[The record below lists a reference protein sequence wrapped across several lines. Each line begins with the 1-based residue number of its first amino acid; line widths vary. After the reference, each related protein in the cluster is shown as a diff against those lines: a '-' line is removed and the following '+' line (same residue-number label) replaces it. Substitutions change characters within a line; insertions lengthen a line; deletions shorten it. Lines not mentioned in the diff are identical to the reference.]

1 MKIERTEQTSALGTV
16 QVKTQ
21 VLDTDFKFVLSS
33 KIDNTE
39 IYDKLKQMMEDIAA
53 QGERLAKHVDIKDMK
68 RYRELIRDFVNEVV
82 ANSHEFSRENF
93 LDRRGR
99 HRVYGLV
106 KLVDKELDELA
117 QELMKEEKNGLN
129 ILAKVD
135 EIKGLLLDM
144 IV

>member
-1 MKIERTEQTSALGTV
+1 MKVERTEQTSALGTV

-21 VLDTDFKFVLSS
+21 APETDFKFVLSS
-33 KIDNTE
+33 KLENAE
-39 IYDKLKQMMEDIAA
+39 LYDRLKQMMEDIAA
-53 QGERLAKHVDIKDMK
+53 QGDKLAKHIDIKDMK
-68 RYRELIRDFVNEVV
+68 RYRELIKDFVNEVV
-82 ANSHEFSRENF
+82 TNSHQFSRENF

-106 KLVDKELDELA
+106 KLVDKKLDDLA
-117 QELMKEEKNGLN
+117 QELMKEEKSGLN

>member
-21 VLDTDFKFVLSS
+21 VPDTDFKFVLSS

>member
-1 MKIERTEQTSALGTV
+1 MKVERAEQTSALGTV

-21 VLDTDFKFVLSS
+21 APEADFKFVLSS
-33 KIDNTE
+33 KLENAE
-39 IYDKLKQMMEDIAA
+39 LYDRLKQMMEDIAA
-53 QGERLAKHVDIKDMK
+53 QGDRLAKHVDIKDMK
-68 RYRELIRDFVNEVV
+68 RYRELIKDFVNEVV
-82 ANSHEFSRENF
+82 TNSHQFSRENF

-106 KLVDKELDELA
+106 KLVDKKLDDLA
-117 QELMKEEKNGLN
+117 QELMKEEKSGLN

>member
-1 MKIERTEQTSALGTV
+1 MKVERTEQTSALGTV

-21 VLDTDFKFVLSS
+21 ASETDFKFVLSS
-33 KIDNTE
+33 KLENAE
-39 IYDKLKQMMEDIAA
+39 LYDRLKQMMEDIAA
-53 QGERLAKHVDIKDMK
+53 QGDRLAKHIDIKDMK
-68 RYRELIRDFVNEVV
+68 RYRELIKDFVNEVV
-82 ANSHEFSRENF
+82 TNSHQFSRENF

-106 KLVDKELDELA
+106 KLVDKKLDDLA
-117 QELMKEEKNGLN
+117 QELMKEEKSGLN

>member
-1 MKIERTEQTSALGTV
+1 MKVERTEQTSALGTV

-21 VLDTDFKFVLSS
+21 APKADFKFVLSS
-33 KIDNTE
+33 KLENAE
-39 IYDKLKQMMEDIAA
+39 LYDRLKQMMEDIAA
-53 QGERLAKHVDIKDMK
+53 QGDRLVKHVDIKDMK
-68 RYRELIRDFVNEVV
+68 RYRELIKDFVNEVV
-82 ANSHEFSRENF
+82 TNSHQFSRENF

-106 KLVDKELDELA
+106 KLVDKKLDDLA
-117 QELMKEEKNGLN
+117 QELMKEEKSGLN

>member
-1 MKIERTEQTSALGTV
+1 MKVERTEATSALGTV
-16 QVKTQ
+16 QVKTEAPE
-21 VLDTDFKFVLSS
+21 TDFKFVLSS
-33 KIDNTE
+33 KLENAE
-39 IYDKLKQMMEDIAA
+39 LYDKLRQMMEDIAV
-53 QGERLAKHVDIKDMK
+53 QGEKLAKHVDIKDMK
-68 RYRELIRDFVNEVV
+68 RYRELIKDFVNEVV
-82 ANSHEFSRENF
+82 ANSHQFSRENF

-106 KLVDKELDELA
+106 KLVDQKLDDLA
-117 QELMKEEKNGLN
+117 QELMKEEKSGLN

>member
-1 MKIERTEQTSALGTV
+1 MGTV

-21 VLDTDFKFVLSS
+21 APEADFKFVLSS
-33 KIDNTE
+33 KLENAE
-39 IYDKLKQMMEDIAA
+39 LYDRLKQMMEDIAA
-53 QGERLAKHVDIKDMK
+53 QGDRLVKHVDIKDMK
-68 RYRELIRDFVNEVV
+68 RYRELIKDFVNEVV
-82 ANSHEFSRENF
+82 TNSHQFSRENF

-106 KLVDKELDELA
+106 KLVDKKLDDLA
-117 QELMKEEKNGLN
+117 QELMKEEKSGLN

>member
-21 VLDTDFKFVLSS
+21 VPDTDFKFVLSS

-39 IYDKLKQMMEDIAA
+39 LYDKLKQMMEDIAA

>member
-1 MKIERTEQTSALGTV
+1 MKVERTEQTSALGTV

-21 VLDTDFKFVLSS
+21 APETDFKFVLSS
-33 KIDNTE
+33 KLENAE
-39 IYDKLKQMMEDIAA
+39 LYDRLKQMMEDIAA
-53 QGERLAKHVDIKDMK
+53 QGDRLAKHVDIKDMK
-68 RYRELIRDFVNEVV
+68 RYRELIKDFVNEVV
-82 ANSHEFSRENF
+82 TNSHQFSRENF

-106 KLVDKELDELA
+106 KLVDKKLDDLA
-117 QELMKEEKNGLN
+117 QELMKEEKSGLN

>member
-1 MKIERTEQTSALGTV
+1 MKVERAEQTSALGTV

-21 VLDTDFKFVLSS
+21 APDTDFKFVLSS
-33 KIDNTE
+33 KLENAE
-39 IYDKLKQMMEDIAA
+39 LYDRLKQMMEDIAA
-53 QGERLAKHVDIKDMK
+53 QGDRLAKHVDIKDMK
-68 RYRELIRDFVNEVV
+68 RYRELIKDFVNEVV
-82 ANSHEFSRENF
+82 TNSHQFSRENF

-106 KLVDKELDELA
+106 KLVDKKLDDLA
-117 QELMKEEKNGLN
+117 QELMKEEKSGLN

>member
-1 MKIERTEQTSALGTV
+1 MKVERAEQTSALGTV

-21 VLDTDFKFVLSS
+21 APETDFKFVLSS
-33 KIDNTE
+33 KLENAE
-39 IYDKLKQMMEDIAA
+39 LYDRLKQMMEDIAA
-53 QGERLAKHVDIKDMK
+53 QGDRLAKHVDIKDMK
-68 RYRELIRDFVNEVV
+68 RYRELIKDFVNEVV
-82 ANSHEFSRENF
+82 TNSHQFSRENF

-106 KLVDKELDELA
+106 KLVDKKLDDLA
-117 QELMKEEKNGLN
+117 QELMKEEKSGLN

>member
-1 MKIERTEQTSALGTV
+1 MKVERTEQTSALGTV

-21 VLDTDFKFVLSS
+21 APEADFKFVLSS
-33 KIDNTE
+33 KLENAE
-39 IYDKLKQMMEDIAA
+39 LYDKLKKMMEDIAV
-53 QGERLAKHVDIKDMK
+53 QGEKLAKHVDMK
-68 RYRELIRDFVNEVV
+68 RYRKLIKDFVNEVV
-82 ANSHEFSRENF
+82 TNSHQFSRENF

-106 KLVDKELDELA
+106 KLVDQKLDDLA
-117 QELMKEEKNGLN
+117 QELMKEEKSGLN

-144 IV
+144 II

>member
-1 MKIERTEQTSALGTV
+1 MGTI

-21 VLDTDFKFVLSS
+21 APEADFKFVLSS
-33 KIDNTE
+33 KLENAE
-39 IYDKLKQMMEDIAA
+39 LYDRLKQMMEDIAA
-53 QGERLAKHVDIKDMK
+53 QGDRLAKHVDIKDMK
-68 RYRELIRDFVNEVV
+68 RYRELIKDFVNEVV
-82 ANSHEFSRENF
+82 TNSHQFSRENF

-106 KLVDKELDELA
+106 KLVDKKLDDLA
-117 QELMKEEKNGLN
+117 QELMKEEKSGLN

>member
-21 VLDTDFKFVLSS
+21 VPDTDFKFVLSS

-39 IYDKLKQMMEDIAA
+39 IYDKLKQMMEDITA